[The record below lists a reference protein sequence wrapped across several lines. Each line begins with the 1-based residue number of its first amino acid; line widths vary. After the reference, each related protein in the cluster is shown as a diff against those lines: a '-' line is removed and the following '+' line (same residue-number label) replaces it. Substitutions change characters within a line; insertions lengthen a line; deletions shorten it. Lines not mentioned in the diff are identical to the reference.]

1 MNFKKIA
8 PQINVFSFK
17 KWVYNIQYYNVART
31 VYEYPADF
39 RDFQYSMFNFV
50 TENADAKCSYRHRP
64 HLLQTVL
71 METNAFWTNIA
82 EKVVNVKSL
91 VGKHMGNCLR
101 K

>member
-1 MNFKKIA
+1 M
-8 PQINVFSFK
+8 
-17 KWVYNIQYYNVART
+17 

-39 RDFQYSMFNFV
+39 RDFQYSMFKFV
-50 TENADAKCSYRHRP
+50 TENADAKCSYQHRP